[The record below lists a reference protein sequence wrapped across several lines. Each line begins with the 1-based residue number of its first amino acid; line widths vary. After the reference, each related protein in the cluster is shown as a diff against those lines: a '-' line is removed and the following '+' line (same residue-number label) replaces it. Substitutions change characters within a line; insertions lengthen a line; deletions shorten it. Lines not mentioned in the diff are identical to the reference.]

1 MAGYVITVGFLL
13 KPESRD
19 RFLALVRENAAKSLS
34 TEKGCRRFDVCVP
47 DDGSPRVFLY
57 EIYDDEAAFK
67 AHMETAHFKAFNAAS
82 AEMVVSREL
91 GRLTLLP
98 PL

>member
-1 MAGYVITVGFLL
+1 MAGYVVTVAFAL

-19 RFLALVRENAAKSLS
+19 RFLALVRENAAKSVG

-47 DDGSPRVFLY
+47 RDGSASVFLY
-57 EIYDDEAAFK
+57 EIYDDEAAFN
-67 AHMETAHFKAFNAAS
+67 AHMETAHFKAFSAAT
-82 AEMVVSREL
+82 AEMVVSRGI
-91 GRLTLLP
+91 GRLELLP